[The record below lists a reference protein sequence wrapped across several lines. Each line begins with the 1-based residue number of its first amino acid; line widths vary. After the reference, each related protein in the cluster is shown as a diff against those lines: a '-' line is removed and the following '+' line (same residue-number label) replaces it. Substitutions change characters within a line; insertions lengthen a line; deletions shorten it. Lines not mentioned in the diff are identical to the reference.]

1 MKSLLEYSEGT
12 IQLNSS
18 LDCNISH
25 ELNEKVKINVLE
37 HMLSSTLRF
46 AHFLMPAILL
56 KNKNVIIQNKGVRK
70 RIKNTKSK
78 LLIDK

>member
-1 MKSLLEYSEGT
+1 MKSLLEYSEVT

-37 HMLSSTLRF
+37 HMLSS
-46 AHFLMPAILL
+46 
-56 KNKNVIIQNKGVRK
+56 VIIQNKGVRK